1 MDPVETAELRRGAG
15 IVGSADQGGRRQV
28 TLIAAAQW
36 DQVVEA
42 LATAVDP
49 AARRANLLVSG
60 VDLAHSLNQVLRV
73 GDCRLRVRGET
84 RPCERMD
91 EAEPGLRAALGPAWR
106 GGVFAV
112 ALDDGRVAAG
122 DLVQWLLDHTDTS

>member
-112 ALDDGRVAAG
+112 ALDDGRVAVG
-122 DLVQWLLDHTDTS
+122 DVVQWLLDHTDTS